1 MAETSE
7 RTWTVDS
14 VEEGVA
20 AVHEE
25 GAGLRRV
32 PLWLLPS
39 AAREGDMLRVAREE
53 DGPAGEAVTLR
64 VRLDR
69 AATAA
74 ALRRSEERLARLR
87 RDDPGGDI
95 VL

>member
-1 MAETSE
+1 MADHSE

-20 AVHEE
+20 ALHEE

-32 PLWLLPS
+32 PRWLLPS
-39 AAREGDMLRVAREE
+39 AAREGDVLRVARE

-74 ALRRSEERLARLR
+74 ALRRSVERLEGVR